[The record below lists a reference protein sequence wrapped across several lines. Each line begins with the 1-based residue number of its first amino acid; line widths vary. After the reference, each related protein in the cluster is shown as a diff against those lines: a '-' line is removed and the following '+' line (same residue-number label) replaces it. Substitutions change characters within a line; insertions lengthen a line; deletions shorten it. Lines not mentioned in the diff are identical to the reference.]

1 MSYPCNPPIIITGNC
16 DGCFLSSCGTCG
28 CNTCSCG
35 GSRCSSVCGCT
46 VPGTSCPE
54 PYYSQDPFC
63 QEDHARNQYI
73 VSLYTTLKVTASWNI
88 PACGTTAVINFASLK
103 SLVVGSN
110 LWNPTYGYFEVTAVD
125 LDTGNVTVKNNCVD
139 GNAAVGTQVPAC
151 ADFVV
156 TPPPCCTGGGGQNPG
171 LNPYVAID
179 FTAPAV
185 STCLDITVTSV
196 NGLSVGHLVQ
206 IGSGTYRVSGISS
219 ATVINICND
228 GAGITPGTSVIAKN
242 AGGDYQ
248 YPIILID
255 SNVCNN
261 TAVTSGAILVCK
273 AGVEQPLSG
282 LSNGMVPVLID
293 STTNTVEYTYLG
305 VPISTCT
312 ALTAQLTLST
322 GQVSYTLTVD
332 DSSGFTIGDIL
343 QLGTRTD
350 RLTITSIPDA
360 THIIGDMDPVPG
372 SIQLVPIGTTVCGV
386 GCCEHLQ
393 DEVDTINTTLTSLNS
408 RVTVIETSGVVKQDS
423 AVPANKTGTIS
434 NGLTLTSNIGSIS
447 ITNGAS
453 PAHNLVFTINISVGI
468 FGGITGANTDP
479 LHLTLSLELQRN
491 GAGYIVEAFNEQTQF
506 LDTDSNTAYGTTLSF
521 SQTYAIAP
529 GVTDTFDVRARMAAG
544 SGGATSTYNIGQ
556 FIPRLYMMGVSV

>member
-273 AGVEQPLSG
+273 AGIEQPLSG
-282 LSNGMVPVLID
+282 LSDGMVPILTD
-293 STTNTVEYTYLG
+293 STTNTVEFRYLG

-312 ALTAQLTLST
+312 ALTVQLTLST

-332 DSSGFTIGDIL
+332 DSTVFVVGDVL
-343 QLGTRTD
+343 QLGTRSD
-350 RLTITSIPDA
+350 RLTITSLPDS
-360 THIIGDMDPVPG
+360 THIVGDMDPVPG
-372 SIQLVPIGTTVCGV
+372 SIQLVPIGTTVCTV
-386 GCCEHLQ
+386 GCCEHIQ
-393 DEVDTINTTLTSLNS
+393 DELDAQVVQVPSNTST
-408 RVTVIETSGVVKQDS
+408 
-423 AVPANKTGTIS
+423 NKTGTILI
-434 NGLTLTSNIGSIS
+434 GAGPTVPTLTSNNAILTLDNSAGVVPHSLRSLVTFEVHILGVAGPVNQMAVNTELF
-447 ITNGAS
+447 IDVNGGGFVSAALDRRDWNLPIDGLDLVS
-453 PAHNLVFTINISVGI
+453 P
-468 FGGITGANTDP
+468 GGIGLVTTAIFDTAGTASDVITAKATIS
-479 LHLTLSLELQRN
+479 LHGGE
-491 GAGYIVEAFNEQTQF
+491 
-506 LDTDSNTAYGTTLSF
+506 TAS
-521 SQTYAIAP
+521 
-529 GVTDTFDVRARMAAG
+529 FDVTTFKVKID
-544 SGGATSTYNIGQ
+544 SIGV
-556 FIPRLYMMGVSV
+556 RL